1 MKEKY
6 FFASLTRISDLEQRP
21 FSVGQ
26 VSRRGWQSGDYVVG
40 EVAAPPKGLSQIELS
55 TGRMVEVVEGDLIV
69 GAFGVRYATLEAVG
83 GWQGIGQD
91 RMMEALT
98 SAGLFGKSTSR
109 SALLPPMLS
118 LLYKGHVM
126 VHNEKATMQDFV
138 PMVPE
143 SVFDLPVVLLVGT
156 SMSAGKTTTA
166 KVVVRQLRKAG
177 LKVIGAKLAGAGRYR
192 DILSMQDAGADHIF
206 DFVDAG
212 LPSTV
217 LPPSDYRK
225 LLRNLL
231 SRMAAEDAD
240 VLVAE
245 VGASPL
251 EPYNGATAI
260 EELGGNV
267 RFTILSASD
276 PYAVTGV
283 TKAFGNQPDLVTGLA
298 TSTQAG
304 IELIEKL
311 SGIQAL
317 NVLDPSSHPKLGA
330 VLEDTLKLSGFHKDE
345 SFIYPPSIPDK
356 T

>member
-1 MKEKY
+1 MKEKC
-6 FFASLTRISDLEQRP
+6 FFASLTRISDLDERP
-21 FSVGQ
+21 FYIGS
-26 VSRRGWQSGDYVVG
+26 VSRSGWQTGDYVVG
-40 EVAAPPKGLSQIELS
+40 EVVSPPDGLSRIELP
-55 TGRMVEVVEGDLIV
+55 TGRMVEVVGGDLVV
-69 GAFGVRYATLEAVG
+69 GAFGVRYATLETVG

-109 SALLPPMLS
+109 STLLPSLLT

-126 VHNEKATMQDFV
+126 IGGEKATMQDFV
-138 PMVPE
+138 PTATE

-156 SMSAGKTTTA
+156 SMASGKTTTA
-166 KVVVRQLRKAG
+166 KVVIRQLRQAG
-177 LKVIGAKLAGAGRYR
+177 LKVVGAKLAGAGRYR
-192 DILSMQDAGADHIF
+192 DILGMQDAGAEHIF

-217 LPPSDYRK
+217 LPPNEYRK
-225 LLRNLL
+225 PLRNLL
-231 SRMAAEDAD
+231 SRIASTEAA

-260 EELGGNV
+260 EELGDNI
-267 RFTILSASD
+267 RCTLLSTSD

-283 TKAFGNQPDLVTGLA
+283 TTAFGNRPDLVTGLA
-298 TSTQAG
+298 TGTQAG

-311 SGIQAL
+311 SGIKAL
-317 NVLDPSSHPKLGA
+317 NVLDPASHPKLGM
-330 VLEDTLKLSGFHKDE
+330 VLADKLGL
-345 SFIYPPSIPDK
+345 
-356 T
+356 